1 MTELEQVTELCRRLG
16 ANDTQA
22 ATMAAQLIK
31 RADQLV
37 VERGITRV
45 QAMQHL
51 LQVLVEG
58 RAGRVPGETG
68 QSHQ

>member
-1 MTELEQVTELCRRLG
+1 MSELEKVTELCRRLG
-16 ANDTQA
+16 AGEAQA
-22 ATMAAQLIK
+22 ATMAAQLLK

-37 VERGITRV
+37 TERGITRV

-58 RAGRVPGETG
+58 RSGRVPSDPET
-68 QSHQ
+68 SHQ